1 MNLCQLNTFWPV
13 CCVCTANRPKSEEKS
28 VQLAEVHLYRT
39 YFLHNPYYFSKGEWS
54 GAEIFKEKFNLLDRV
69 CEAVKG
75 LVQLYHYES
84 QQTLYSPAS
93 STVG

>member
-1 MNLCQLNTFWPV
+1 MYILG
-13 CCVCTANRPKSEEKS
+13 TAT
-28 VQLAEVHLYRT
+28 YRV
-39 YFLHNPYYFSKGEWS
+39 SKGEWS

-93 STVG
+93 STVQWAKSHLFFP

>member
-1 MNLCQLNTFWPV
+1 MQLT
-13 CCVCTANRPKSEEKS
+13 E
-28 VQLAEVHLYRT
+28 L
-39 YFLHNPYYFSKGEWS
+39 SKGEWS

>member
-1 MNLCQLNTFWPV
+1 MSIKFAILKFSGRNLLGTATYRV
-13 CCVCTANRPKSEEKS
+13 C
-28 VQLAEVHLYRT
+28 
-39 YFLHNPYYFSKGEWS
+39 KGEWS

-84 QQTLYSPAS
+84 QQTLYSTAIQPAAAQWAKS
-93 STVG
+93 HLFFP

>member
-1 MNLCQLNTFWPV
+1 MPRDIQQMAFAVPIFNEGFAAT
-13 CCVCTANRPKSEEKS
+13 
-28 VQLAEVHLYRT
+28 YRV
-39 YFLHNPYYFSKGEWS
+39 SKGEWS
-54 GAEIFKEKFNLLDRV
+54 GAEIFKEKFNSLDRV

-84 QQTLYSPAS
+84 QQTLYSLAS